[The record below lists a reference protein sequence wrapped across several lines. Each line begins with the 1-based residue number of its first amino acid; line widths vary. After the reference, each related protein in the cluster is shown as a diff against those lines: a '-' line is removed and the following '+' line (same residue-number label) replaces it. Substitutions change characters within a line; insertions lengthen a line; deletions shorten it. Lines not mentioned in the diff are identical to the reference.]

1 MHNIVAITIVFE
13 DNQCFLLSLL
23 YQIPS
28 GIMKYLNVLL
38 YLAFFNKDLIIPYL
52 GETM

>member
-1 MHNIVAITIVFE
+1 MHNIVAITVVFE

-23 YQIPS
+23 YQIPP

-38 YLAFFNKDLIIPYL
+38 YLASFNKDLIIPYL